1 MVAENPGASDREPD
15 PDESFGFSVTVHNR
29 GKGPALSTSLR
40 YYLSDD
46 SQVTTNDTQL
56 DMDSLAQLPASRG
69 TTMSVDLTAPSQA
82 GTYYYGACVDPVPG
96 ESNAQ
101 NNCSPAV
108 RVHVITYPDLVAED
122 PTASDRESDPDETFR
137 FSVTVHNRGN
147 GPAPSTTLRYYLS
160 DDSQVTTNDTQL
172 DVDSLAQLPAFTGAT
187 VSVEL
192 TAPSQ
197 AGTYYYGACVD
208 PVPGESPDR
217 NNCSPAVRVDVI
229 TYPDLVVV
237 DAVSDRQPD
246 AGERFRFSV
255 TVNNQGNGPAPATS
269 LRYYLSDDSQ
279 VSTNDAQ
286 LDVAPLPL
294 GQLPAFTDATVSVEL
309 TAPSQAG
316 TYYYGA
322 CVAPVPGESDSR
334 NNCSSTLRVDVV
346 TYPDLVVV
354 DAVSDRHPDAGEG
367 FRFSVTVQNLGNGP
381 SSSTTLRYY
390 RSDDRKVY

>member
-1 MVAENPGASDREPD
+1 MWPWTSRLLVVAVVSLLVSVLAACSQEKAFEEEPSETRLQPAFARSPTPSPTALAPATVTAPPQTSTPTQQTPRSAAVTPTATSKLTATPRPDPTPGPQPAVSSTRRPTATHAPQSVPVTARGPNAIPNSTTSSEALQRPTNLPATRPTLAPTPTPTPIQRPDLVAENPGASDREPD
-15 PDESFGFSVTVHNR
+15 PDDSFGFSVTVHNR
-29 GKGPALSTSLR
+29 GKGPAPSTSLR

-56 DMDSLAQLPASRG
+56 DVDSLAQLPASRG

-108 RVHVITYPDLVAED
+108 RVDVITYPDLVAED

-208 PVPGESPDR
+208 PVPGESPR
-217 NNCSPAVRVDVI
+217 
-229 TYPDLVVV
+229 
-237 DAVSDRQPD
+237 
-246 AGERFRFSV
+246 
-255 TVNNQGNGPAPATS
+255 
-269 LRYYLSDDSQ
+269 
-279 VSTNDAQ
+279 
-286 LDVAPLPL
+286 
-294 GQLPAFTDATVSVEL
+294 
-309 TAPSQAG
+309 
-316 TYYYGA
+316 
-322 CVAPVPGESDSR
+322 
-334 NNCSSTLRVDVV
+334 
-346 TYPDLVVV
+346 
-354 DAVSDRHPDAGEG
+354 
-367 FRFSVTVQNLGNGP
+367 
-381 SSSTTLRYY
+381 
-390 RSDDRKVY
+390 